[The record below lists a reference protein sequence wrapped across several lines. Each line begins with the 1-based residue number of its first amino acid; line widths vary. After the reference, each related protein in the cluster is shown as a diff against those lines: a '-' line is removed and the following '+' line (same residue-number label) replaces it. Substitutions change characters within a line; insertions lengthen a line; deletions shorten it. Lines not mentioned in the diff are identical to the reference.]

1 MQCLDLGGRCILHG
15 PDVLQDQLGGHRAGG
30 HHAVDHAL
38 VGDQVQQG
46 LAVDLRHHLAAVA
59 GLLGGAHRHQDIGLI
74 QAGDGHKGV
83 RLADA
88 LLAEQL
94 AVRAVSHDH
103 QRLRQLFA
111 HGLAPLLVLVDDLD
125 GHAHVQQL
133 GRQIVTH
140 LAGSHDHCG
149 GRPGPEHAQVSEELL
164 QLPGRGGQVDLVPRP
179 QGEVAGGDDGLPLSG
194 HGADQHPHLDAPV
207 QLRQP
212 DPIQRRVLRHPVLH
226 QLQAALG
233 EGLQFHGGREA
244 QHPGDLPGGGRLR
257 IDGHGQPQLAA
268 HEPQLPAVLRIPDP
282 GDGVLHA
289 QLLGHQ
295 AGEDVD
301 LIAGGGRDQQ
311 LRVLHVRFLLHVIA
325 GAVSADSHHVIDVDD
340 IFNQVWVLVDDGDLV
355 VHGQMPRQCHAHL
368 SRAHDHD
375 LHNVRPFSCREI
387 PISAQSQHIIT
398 DMPANA
404 ISFFVN
410 FLRVCPPGAVTS
422 LNNVRCAC
430 GCFLP
435 APPDSPKILLDK
447 PAQTA

>member
-1 MQCLDLGGRCILHG
+1 MKGLHRGGGGALHG
-15 PDVLQDQLGGHRAGG
+15 PDVLQDQLCGHRPGG
-30 HHAVDHAL
+30 DHTVDHPR
-38 VGDQVQQG
+38 VGHQVHQG
-46 LAVDLRHHLAAVA
+46 FPVDFRHHLAAVPR
-59 GLLGGAHRHQDIGLI
+59 LLGGAHGHEDIGLVHT
-74 QAGDGHKGV
+74 GDGHEGV
-83 RLADA
+83 GLLDA
-88 LLAEQL
+88 LLLEQL
-94 AVRAVSHDH
+94 AVGAVAHDH
-103 QRLRQLFA
+103 QGPGQLLA
-111 HGLAPLLVLVDDLD
+111 HLDAPLLILVDDPH
-125 GHAHVQQL
+125 GHPHLQQL
-133 GRQIVTH
+133 GGQVIAD
-140 LAGSHDHCG
+140 LAGAHDHHG
-149 GRPGPEHAQVSEELL
+149 GRPVPEHAQVAEELL
-164 QLPGRGGQVDLVPRP
+164 QLPGRGGEVDLVPRL
-179 QGEVAGGDDGLPLSG
+179 QLKVAGGNDGLPLAG
-194 HGADQHPHLDAPV
+194 HGADQHPHLDVLIQIRKAHAAKGGF
-207 QLRQP
+207 LRQP
-212 DPIQRRVLRHPVLH
+212 VFH
-226 QLQAALG
+226 QLQPALG
-233 EGLQFHGGREA
+233 ERLHLHGRGEP
-244 QHPGDLPGGGRLR
+244 QHPGDLPGRRLFR
-257 IDGHGQPQLAA
+257 GDGHTEAQLVP
-268 HEPQLPAVLRIPDP
+268 HEAQLLLVLRVPHP
-282 GDGVLHA
+282 GDGVLHT

-295 AGEDVD
+295 AGQNID
-301 LIAGGGRDQQ
+301 LVIGDGGDQQ
-311 LRVLHVRFLLHVIA
+311 LRLVHLRLLLHGIA